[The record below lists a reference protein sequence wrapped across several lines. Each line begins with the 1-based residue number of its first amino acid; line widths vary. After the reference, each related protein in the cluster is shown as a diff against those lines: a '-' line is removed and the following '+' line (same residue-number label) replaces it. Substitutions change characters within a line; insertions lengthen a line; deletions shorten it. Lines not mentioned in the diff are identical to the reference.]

1 MYIEIPDD
9 LGVTEEQARLD
20 FAVGLYSSHTV
31 SLARAARLA
40 GRSRLD
46 FQRILAE
53 RGIPIAY
60 DSAELEDDVATL
72 KRLGQ
77 L

>member
-1 MYIEIPDD
+1 MQLEIPDD
-9 LGVTEEQARLD
+9 LGITEEEARLD
-20 FAVGLYSSHTV
+20 FAVGLYSSRTA

-40 GRSRLD
+40 GRSRLE
-46 FQRILAE
+46 FQRILDE
-53 RGIPIAY
+53 RGIALAY
-60 DSAELEDDVATL
+60 DAEDLDEDIATL

>member
-1 MYIEIPDD
+1 MHIQIPDD
-9 LGVTEEQARLD
+9 LGLTEEQARLD
-20 FAVGLYSSHTV
+20 FAVGLYTSRTA

-40 GRSRLD
+40 GRSRVE

-53 RGIPIAY
+53 RGIPVTY
-60 DSAELEDDVATL
+60 DSADLDDDIATL

>member
-1 MYIEIPDD
+1 MQIEIPDD
-9 LGVTEEQARLD
+9 LGITEEQARLD
-20 FAVGLYSSHTV
+20 VAVGLYSSHAA
-31 SLARAARLA
+31 SLARAARFA
-40 GRSRLD
+40 GRSRVD

-60 DSAELEDDVATL
+60 DSEDLDDDIATL
-72 KRLGQ
+72 KRIGQ

>member
-60 DSAELEDDVATL
+60 DSAELEDDLATL